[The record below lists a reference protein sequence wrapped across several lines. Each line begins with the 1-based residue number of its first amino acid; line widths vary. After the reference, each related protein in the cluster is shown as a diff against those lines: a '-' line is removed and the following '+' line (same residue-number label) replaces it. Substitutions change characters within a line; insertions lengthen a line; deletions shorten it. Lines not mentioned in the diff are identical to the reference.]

1 MMVYGIYIVIAVSSV
16 IANALFLPRALPEDG
31 LLNFT
36 GLSEKY
42 GHKAE
47 EHSVVTE
54 DGYILT
60 LFRIPGKRKPPVL
73 LLHGIHDTAD
83 TFIIR
88 GRRSLAVTLAN
99 AGYDVWA
106 GNNRG
111 TKYSRRHT
119 KLNPDIDPSFW
130 DYTFHEHG
138 YYDLAALTDYILN
151 STGEQSLQSI
161 GHSEG
166 TTNHFVLGSQRP
178 EYNEKFRLF
187 IALAP
192 IAFLSNLILPV
203 SAVVEFGPLINQ
215 VLLALKAEE
224 LVRDKGLEKN
234 LIELICNKEGI
245 GYELCFKGVILQGA
259 GYDPKRIEPEFFPTA
274 IGHYPAAG
282 SRKNLLHFD
291 QVAISKRFA
300 LFDYGP
306 EENMKRYGYTVPPDY
321 NLRQVTMR
329 TALIVG
335 RNDNLSRVRDV
346 EYLRFLLPNIVQ
358 YHVMKQKRW
367 NHLDFVWSN
376 DMPET
381 LFPHVLP
388 LLDKYR

>member
-1 MMVYGIYIVIAVSSV
+1 MTVYVIYLVIAVNSV
-16 IANALFLPRALPEDG
+16 VTNALFIPRSLPEDA

-42 GHKAE
+42 GHKAD

-54 DGYILT
+54 DGYVLT
-60 LFRIPGKRKPPVL
+60 LFHIAGKRKPPVL

-88 GRRSLAVTLAN
+88 GKRSLAITLAN
-99 AGYDVWA
+99 TGYDVWA
-106 GNNRG
+106 GNTRG
-111 TKYSRRHT
+111 NKYGRRHV
-119 KLNPDIDPSFW
+119 KLNPDTDPAFW
-130 DYTFHEHG
+130 NYTFHEHG
-138 YYDLAALTDYILN
+138 VYDLAAITDYILN
-151 STGEQSLQSI
+151 ATGEKSIQSI

-178 EYNEKFRLF
+178 EYNDKFRLF

-192 IAFLSNLILPV
+192 VAFLSNLISPV
-203 SAVVEFGPLINQ
+203 SAVTEIGPLLNQ
-215 VLLALKAEE
+215 VLLALKIEE
-224 LVRDKGLEKN
+224 LINEKGIEKN
-234 LIELICNKEGI
+234 LLNLICNKEDI
-245 GYELCFKGVILQGA
+245 GYELCFKGLILQGA
-259 GYDPKRIEPEFFPTA
+259 GYDTKRVEPEFFPTV

-282 SRKNLLHFD
+282 SRKNLQHYD
-291 QVAISKRFA
+291 QVALSKRFA

-306 EENMKRYGYTVPPDY
+306 QENMKRYGFTVPPDY
-321 NLRQVTMR
+321 NLRQVTMK

-346 EYLRFLLPNIVQ
+346 EYLRFLLPNIVE
-358 YHVMKQKRW
+358 YHLMRQKRW

-381 LFPHVLP
+381 LFPEILS
-388 LLDKYR
+388 LLEKYS